1 MLQEIS
7 FLLMQEPRGS
17 SSIHSSSEV
26 QMEGG
31 KQISIVQRLLPHR
44 LVVIAGPR
52 GEPWRLKMLLLF
64 QAI

>member
-17 SSIHSSSEV
+17 SFQIHSSSEV
-26 QMEGG
+26 QMEGEE
-31 KQISIVQRLLPHR
+31 QILITAASSAPVGRYR
-44 LVVIAGPR
+44 
-52 GEPWRLKMLLLF
+52 EPTWRTMLLLF